1 MEAEEALREAA
12 ALGNLAAARTL
23 IINGIDINA
32 RNRVN
37 GWTPLH
43 WACSRG
49 NREMAELLIRH
60 GARTDIANHK
70 NQTPAELAKGD
81 AASLFSQATAEAAA
95 AAAAPAQTPAPQSEP
110 KADGADG
117 GFVPSYIAYPDLTKL
132 WSVPDTVPGSLRPL
146 QPVPPMPASEVR
158 PEAAAV
164 AKEPAAQ
171 DSQAPV
177 KVPDAAVT
185 SAEHALT
192 HVRVFLGDPDQ
203 RSVLGSIFIAPNATL
218 ADVRKQI
225 HSELDGVPNEF
236 GLSRFDGDLVVP
248 IGRKQ
253 MGQSALMHLR
263 AVARETMANGT
274 PLPMCWLVVQP
285 RQ

>member
-81 AASLFSQATAEAAA
+81 AASLFSQ
-95 AAAAPAQTPAPQSEP
+95 
-110 KADGADG
+110 
-117 GFVPSYIAYPDLTKL
+117 AYPDLTKL